1 MQRLTDHEKKILKLV
16 REHPAILNDRSERK
30 KVAMAAGMTEKTLR
44 NRIAD
49 LKRYGLIGVSAKTNK
64 SEKQRII
71 TRNDEIDLV
80 KIWRM
85 LIRRKWKIVII
96 TGLFTTI
103 ATIYAL
109 LATPYYQSVISMYPA
124 AEFTESSFPL
134 GGDLGGIA
142 ESFGIGEL
150 GSKPSYYIPD
160 IIESRRLKKDIV
172 LRAWINSVY
181 PEGSN
186 LIKYWEIDK
195 PKFFSIR
202 RIISKILPSPKFPY
216 HPHAKHTELGIEK
229 LNKLISVEE
238 DESGLIIVSV
248 LIEEPRL
255 ASDITN
261 YIAHFVKEYISF
273 EQNLEA
279 VRNKQFINDQLVQAK
294 ADLSNSEEFL
304 TEFRKE
310 HPYALDTPEL
320 QQDRGRLIRNIEVN
334 LQVYITLRQQY
345 EIVKIEEAKDNLLVQ
360 ILDYAEPAV
369 KAAKPRRTLIVI
381 LSLFC
386 GIFVSFFVVLV
397 QESSRERQTEDFD

>member
-1 MQRLTDHEKKILKLV
+1 
-16 REHPAILNDRSERK
+16 
-30 KVAMAAGMTEKTLR
+30 
-44 NRIAD
+44 
-49 LKRYGLIGVSAKTNK
+49 
-64 SEKQRII
+64 
-71 TRNDEIDLV
+71 
-80 KIWRM
+80 
-85 LIRRKWKIVII
+85 
-96 TGLFTTI
+96 
-103 ATIYAL
+103 
-109 LATPYYQSVISMYPA
+109 
-124 AEFTESSFPL
+124 
-134 GGDLGGIA
+134 
-142 ESFGIGEL
+142 
-150 GSKPSYYIPD
+150 
-160 IIESRRLKKDIV
+160 
-172 LRAWINSVY
+172 
-181 PEGSN
+181 
-186 LIKYWEIDK
+186 
-195 PKFFSIR
+195 
-202 RIISKILPSPKFPY
+202 
-216 HPHAKHTELGIEK
+216 
-229 LNKLISVEE
+229 
-238 DESGLIIVSV
+238 
-248 LIEEPRL
+248 
-255 ASDITN
+255 
-261 YIAHFVKEYISF
+261 VKEYISV